1 MTVFHDVIL
10 SPSECPLPVLMK
22 LFPFIFCF
30 CDIYKNIELAYSS
43 LSTHIHLERMDLTS
57 FTLVLHWIN
66 DPSSPNERRECC
78 WRHSISQKITRL
90 HWLCD
95 SLNSLFCFI
104 TKYKCIHLDRNL
116 LQRLMIYNRVYS
128 LNNPCEL
135 AIYTI
140 SNIILHM

>member
-1 MTVFHDVIL
+1 MLCNSYKNSHFLETSIWSTVSWLSSLLFPKPQALTVSNDVIFI
-10 SPSECPLPVLMK
+10 SSSECPLPVLMK

-43 LSTHIHLERMDLTS
+43 FSTHIHLERMNLTS

-66 DPSSPNERRECC
+66 DPSSPNERSECC

-95 SLNSLFCFI
+95 SPN
-104 TKYKCIHLDRNL
+104 
-116 LQRLMIYNRVYS
+116 
-128 LNNPCEL
+128 
-135 AIYTI
+135 
-140 SNIILHM
+140 

>member
-1 MTVFHDVIL
+1 MFCNSYKNSHILGLRSGRRFDYSVFWLSSLLFPKPQALTVFDDVIL

-95 SLNSLFCFI
+95 SLN
-104 TKYKCIHLDRNL
+104 
-116 LQRLMIYNRVYS
+116 
-128 LNNPCEL
+128 
-135 AIYTI
+135 
-140 SNIILHM
+140 